1 MRTFSLKSLFL
12 ILITGSLLACVKE
25 DPEKSDSTAFSKQ
38 YTRAYGDKSPKVI
51 AIIET
56 NDTDPRNVL
65 SYHLGTSNDDPL
77 FFDIVEFFA
86 ANIHKDANNDPTI
99 YFNPELA
106 PLLADTATYV
116 KPLKDAGLKV
126 VLSILGDWQGIGVA
140 NMTESQADK
149 FTDILV
155 HIVKTYGLDGVSFD
169 DEYASYESTVADS
182 YGRIIEQLRTKLDA
196 EFPDT
201 HKLIGVDQWGNYNQI
216 DAEAGA
222 MIDYVYHGTFG
233 PNVFIASPSV
243 SGVIQDRFSPQTL
256 NLNLQYIQYF
266 LNQIKIRSAQAANQE
281 YNFITT
287 YDLRVSTDCNPLSV
301 LQSIAE
307 GAYNSTVTYDGT
319 AYEQDWTFT
328 PGGHEITH
336 EDVLNS
342 NPNPDPDPEPEPDPD
357 PDPDPDPEPEPEPEP
372 EPGIEFPSI

>member
-1 MRTFSLKSLFL
+1 MRTFSLKSIFL
-12 ILITGSLLACVKE
+12 ILIAGSLLACVKE
-25 DPEKSDSTAFSKQ
+25 DPEKSDSKISSKQ

-65 SYHLGTSNDDPL
+65 SYHLGTSADGPL
-77 FFDIVEFFA
+77 FIDIVEFFA
-86 ANIHKDANNDPTI
+86 ANIHMDANNNPTI

-106 PLLADTATYV
+106 PLMADTATYV

-169 DEYASYESTVADS
+169 DEYADYNYSNLIDGS

-196 EFPDT
+196 EFPGAD
-201 HKLIGVDQWGNYNQI
+201 KLIGVDQWGNYNQI

-233 PNVFIASPSV
+233 ANIFIATPSV
-243 SGVIQDRFSPQTL
+243 SGVTQDRFSPQTI
-256 NLNLQYIQYF
+256 NLNLQS
-266 LNQIKIRSAQAANQE
+266 L
-281 YNFITT
+281 
-287 YDLRVSTDCNPLSV
+287 LS
-301 LQSIAE
+301 
-307 GAYNSTVTYDGT
+307 G
-319 AYEQDWTFT
+319 
-328 PGGHEITH
+328 EI
-336 EDVLNS
+336 L
-342 NPNPDPDPEPEPDPD
+342 P
-357 PDPDPDPEPEPEPEP
+357 
-372 EPGIEFPSI
+372 